1 MKVLNNI
8 VSGASRQFGRE
19 FGRAG
24 ANIILKGANS
34 YTIKHANSQPKVEQ
48 DYDNDQIAQKIEE
61 LNNLNFASTNK
72 ENVSI
77 LIDITDSLILTLKFN
92 GNTTLNELA
101 SINELIHLYNDK
113 FEYGTLLLDDDFKD
127 KIITYLDIKRKEL
140 FSTWKKFNNDIN
152 NHISINLE
160 RAKSKRKSKTIA
172 VLLGIPLLGL
182 QWAYLRFPAGYTI
195 MSILLAFTI
204 IVPLINLVLLIMI
217 LFMTK
222 ETFDLQF
229 NQEYIYFSN
238 FNIKLETIN
247 PEIR

>member
-1 MKVLNNI
+1 MYFVGCL
-8 VSGASRQFGRE
+8 R
-19 FGRAG
+19 
-24 ANIILKGANS
+24 
-34 YTIKHANSQPKVEQ
+34 
-48 DYDNDQIAQKIEE
+48 
-61 LNNLNFASTNK
+61 
-72 ENVSI
+72 
-77 LIDITDSLILTLKFN
+77 
-92 GNTTLNELA
+92 
-101 SINELIHLYNDK
+101 INELIHLYNDK

>member
-61 LNNLNFASTNK
+61 LNNLKFASTNK

-77 LIDITDSLILTLKFN
+77 LIDITDTIISNLEFK
-92 GNTTLNELA
+92 GNTTLNEL
-101 SINELIHLYNDK
+101 SNINELVNQYNEK
-113 FEYGTLLLDDDFKD
+113 FNHGSSLVDDDFKD
-127 KIITYLDIKRKEL
+127 KSIDYLHKRRKN
-140 FSTWKKFNNDIN
+140 FVAIMDKFNNDMKDYV
-152 NHISINLE
+152 SKNLE
-160 RAKSKRKSKTIA
+160 IYKSKRKSKAIA

-182 QWAYLRFPAGYTI
+182 QFAYLRLPAGYTI
-195 MSILLAFTI
+195 MSILLYVTV
-204 IVPLINLVLLIMI
+204 IVPLINLFLLLVLL
-217 LFMTK
+217 FMSR
-222 ETFDLQF
+222 D
-229 NQEYIYFSN
+229 
-238 FNIKLETIN
+238 
-247 PEIR
+247 